1 MLNVKEGDVVQFR
14 YHDKTRKG
22 RVERTWPSTGR
33 NRVYKSG
40 GFCLDHGDHYKSY
53 SNSKVRYLA
62 KTTQKRKKKMQQLV
76 INVLGFLALLVYI
89 SGCIY
94 TMNLYP

>member
-1 MLNVKEGDVVQFR
+1 
-14 YHDKTRKG
+14 
-22 RVERTWPSTGR
+22 
-33 NRVYKSG
+33 
-40 GFCLDHGDHYKSY
+40 
-53 SNSKVRYLA
+53 
-62 KTTQKRKKKMQQLV
+62 MQQLV